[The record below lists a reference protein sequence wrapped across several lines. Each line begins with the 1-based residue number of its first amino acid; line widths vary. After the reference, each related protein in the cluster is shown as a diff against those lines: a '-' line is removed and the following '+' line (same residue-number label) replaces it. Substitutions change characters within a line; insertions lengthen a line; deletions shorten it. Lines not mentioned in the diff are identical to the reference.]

1 MKHSIKTK
9 IAIISGIGIIV
20 FVASLVGLPFF
31 ETNNNIQK
39 TTQSS
44 IKKVES
50 SEEKLLDVIAQEKA
64 ELEWKIGGKLK
75 P

>member
-1 MKHSIKTK
+1 MNHSIKTK

-31 ETNNNIQK
+31 EANNTIQK
-39 TTQSS
+39 ATQSS
-44 IKKVES
+44 IDKVEI
-50 SEEKLLDVIAQEKA
+50 SEEKLLGVIAQEKA

>member
-1 MKHSIKTK
+1 MDNSIKTK
-9 IAIISGIGIIV
+9 IAVICGIGIIA
-20 FVASLVGLPFF
+20 FVVSLVGLPFF
-31 ETNNNIQK
+31 EADNSIQK

-64 ELEWKIGGKLK
+64 ELEWRIGGKLK

>member
-1 MKHSIKTK
+1 MNHSIKTK
-9 IAIISGIGIIV
+9 ISIISGIGIIV

-31 ETNNNIQK
+31 EANNTVQK
-39 TTQSS
+39 ATQSS

-50 SEEKLLDVIAQEKA
+50 SEDKLLGVIAQEKA
-64 ELEWKIGGKLK
+64 ELERKIGGKLQ

>member
-64 ELEWKIGGKLK
+64 ELEWKIGEKLK

>member
-1 MKHSIKTK
+1 MDNSIKTK
-9 IAIISGIGIIV
+9 LAVICGIGIIA
-20 FVASLVGLPFF
+20 FVVSLVGLPFF
-31 ETNNNIQK
+31 EADNNIQK

-64 ELEWKIGGKLK
+64 EIEWKIGGKLK

>member
-1 MKHSIKTK
+1 MNHSIKTK

-31 ETNNNIQK
+31 EANNTVQK
-39 TTQSS
+39 ATQFS

-50 SEEKLLDVIAQEKA
+50 SEDKLLDVIAQEKA
-64 ELEWKIGGKLK
+64 ELEWKIGGKLQ

>member
-44 IKKVES
+44 IKKAEI

-64 ELEWKIGGKLK
+64 ELEWKIGRKLK

>member
-9 IAIISGIGIIV
+9 IAIISGIGIIT

-31 ETNNNIQK
+31 EANNNIQK

>member
-1 MKHSIKTK
+1 MNNSTKTK

-31 ETNNNIQK
+31 EASNNVQK
-39 TTQSS
+39 STQSS
-44 IKKVES
+44 IKTMES
-50 SEEKLLDVIAQEKA
+50 SEEKLLGVIAQEKS
-64 ELEWKIGGKLK
+64 ELEWKIGGKLA